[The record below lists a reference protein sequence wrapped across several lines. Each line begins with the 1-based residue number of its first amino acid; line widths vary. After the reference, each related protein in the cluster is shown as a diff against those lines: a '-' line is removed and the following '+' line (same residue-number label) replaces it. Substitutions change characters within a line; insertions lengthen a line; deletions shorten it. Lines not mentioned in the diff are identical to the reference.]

1 MLRVGQALLALPEG
15 DSGWRGLEV
24 EMTVPGGLTGLS
36 VEAGM
41 NGNAGTVWVDDVRV
55 ERVR

>member
-1 MLRVGQALLALPEG
+1 VGQALLALPEG